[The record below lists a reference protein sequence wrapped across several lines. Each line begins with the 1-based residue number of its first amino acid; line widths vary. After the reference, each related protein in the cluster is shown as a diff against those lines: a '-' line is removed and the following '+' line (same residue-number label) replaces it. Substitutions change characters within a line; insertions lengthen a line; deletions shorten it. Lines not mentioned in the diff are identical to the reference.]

1 MASAISSM
9 LSVTHQSGRN
19 GCPALCRAFIKS
31 PRLRESSAP
40 NVTLLTC
47 RVRRDLWCHSG
58 VTVTRTIN
66 HFLLE
71 SRTCFTWGEFMFTC
85 EIHVYVTMFTCT
97 VSLVKRPWLGRS
109 QALGKKL
116 LPFCLLDIA
125 IQTDGLGPLST
136 AAREA
141 FFLHQAAVNIQT
153 YLAKVLGGTA
163 ECSALH
169 GTPAPPPRLRI
180 HHEREGGKTERAR

>member
-9 LSVTHQSGRN
+9 LSVTHQSGSN

-31 PRLRESSAP
+31 PRLGESSAP

-47 RVRRDLWCHSG
+47 RVRCDLWCHSG
-58 VTVTRTIN
+58 VTVIRTIN

-71 SRTCFTWGEFMFTC
+71 SRTCFTWGKFMFTC

-109 QALGKKL
+109 QALGKNL

-141 FFLHQAAVNIQT
+141 FFLHQAAANIQT
-153 YLAKVLGGTA
+153 YLAKVLG
-163 ECSALH
+163 

-180 HHEREGGKTERAR
+180 HHERKGGKTVRTR